1 MGIIRGGDA
10 EYEEFEPSYK
20 EKAEKL
26 ETILKQ
32 LLEEKTDSL
41 KLSGKY
47 ISLPSPRRLSLLGKF
62 CQEFYFLAKEKKTP
76 VSVVLRCV

>member
-1 MGIIRGGDA
+1 LTIFKDQLVIRRATMGIIRGGDA

-20 EKAEKL
+20 EKAENL
-26 ETILKQ
+26 EAILKQ

-47 ISLPSPRRLSLLGKF
+47 IATD
-62 CQEFYFLAKEKKTP
+62 E
-76 VSVVLRCV
+76 VNI